1 MRPRDLVY
9 LQIAPDIPVPTVPV
23 LRLYERKAGKWAQ
36 RVSPVDKEV
45 AKGSQPVNQG
55 DSCDP
60 DDRFGIVSD
69 GKNRF

>member
-1 MRPRDLVY
+1 MSWS
-9 LQIAPDIPVPTVPV
+9 TVK
-23 LRLYERKAGKWAQ
+23 LAGKA
-36 RVSPVDKEV
+36 RRILLASIGEARLANELKEYRRWIKKV

-60 DDRFGIVSD
+60 DDRFGIVRD